1 MRGPRSTAAS
11 RVAVRANSHRIRR
24 RDDRDDDLHG
34 DPRDQDVVVRE
45 TAERRAGHETLQ
57 HLLRGERAGLG
68 HDEDRREPPEP
79 FGPVVR
85 AGERA
90 DHDRGHPGDQQ
101 HQDGLVE
108 RGEVRVARALQ
119 GERALMGVGD
129 RDQVREGVPEH
140 QPGRG
145 RAEGREASEPGS
157 FTHADRSPR
166 CDSAGLYAG
175 ALTRG
180 ERGAMRAEDVRTVGV
195 IGCGLMGSGIAEVVA
210 RAGQDAVVLET
221 SDELVERGRQ
231 RIETS
236 TLRAVERNRLD
247 AEERA
252 AVLGRISL
260 TTDVQDL
267 ADVDLVIEAATE
279 DHDTKVGMFRR
290 LDEVTKP
297 EVILA
302 SNTSSIPIAD
312 LGAATSR
319 PDKVLGMHFFNPVP
333 VMGLI
338 ELVRAI
344 STSDDTMAFGRAY
357 GVVLGKTTVES
368 RDRAGFIVNALLIP
382 YLNGAI
388 RMLED
393 GFATREDID
402 TAVHLGLNHPMGPLR
417 LIDLIGLDT
426 HLFIANVLFEEFK
439 EPTYA
444 PPPLLRRM
452 VTAGRLG
459 RKVGRGFYDYE
470 G

>member
-1 MRGPRSTAAS
+1 
-11 RVAVRANSHRIRR
+11 
-24 RDDRDDDLHG
+24 
-34 DPRDQDVVVRE
+34 
-45 TAERRAGHETLQ
+45 
-57 HLLRGERAGLG
+57 
-68 HDEDRREPPEP
+68 
-79 FGPVVR
+79 
-85 AGERA
+85 
-90 DHDRGHPGDQQ
+90 
-101 HQDGLVE
+101 
-108 RGEVRVARALQ
+108 
-119 GERALMGVGD
+119 
-129 RDQVREGVPEH
+129 
-140 QPGRG
+140 
-145 RAEGREASEPGS
+145 
-157 FTHADRSPR
+157 
-166 CDSAGLYAG
+166 
-175 ALTRG
+175 
-180 ERGAMRAEDVRTVGV
+180 MRAEDVRTVGV
-195 IGCGLMGSGIAEVVA
+195 IGCGLMGSGISEVVA
-210 RAGQDAVVLET
+210 RAGQTAVVLET
-221 SDELVERGRQ
+221 TDELVERGRQ

-236 TLRAVERNRLD
+236 TLRAVERGRLD
-247 AEERA
+247 AEERT

-267 ADVDLVIEAATE
+267 AGVDLVIEAATE

-357 GVVLGKTTVES
+357 GVVVGKTTVES

-439 EPTYA
+439 EPTFA

-452 VTAGRLG
+452 VTAGLLG
-459 RKVGRGFYDYE
+459 RKVGRGFYEY
-470 G
+470 GS

>member
-1 MRGPRSTAAS
+1 
-11 RVAVRANSHRIRR
+11 
-24 RDDRDDDLHG
+24 
-34 DPRDQDVVVRE
+34 
-45 TAERRAGHETLQ
+45 
-57 HLLRGERAGLG
+57 
-68 HDEDRREPPEP
+68 
-79 FGPVVR
+79 
-85 AGERA
+85 
-90 DHDRGHPGDQQ
+90 
-101 HQDGLVE
+101 
-108 RGEVRVARALQ
+108 
-119 GERALMGVGD
+119 
-129 RDQVREGVPEH
+129 
-140 QPGRG
+140 
-145 RAEGREASEPGS
+145 
-157 FTHADRSPR
+157 
-166 CDSAGLYAG
+166 
-175 ALTRG
+175 
-180 ERGAMRAEDVRTVGV
+180 MRAEDVRTVGI
-195 IGCGLMGSGIAEVVA
+195 IGCGLMGSGIAETVA
-210 RAGQDAVVLET
+210 RAGQTVVFLEA
-221 SDELVERGRQ
+221 SQELVERGRN

-236 TLRAVERNRLD
+236 TLRAVERGRLET
-247 AEERA
+247 AERDTL
-252 AVLGRISL
+252 LGRISG
-260 TTDVQDL
+260 TTDVHEL

-344 STSDDTMAFGRAY
+344 TTSEDTVEFGRAY

-402 TAVHLGLNHPMGPLR
+402 TAIHLGLNHPMGPLQ

-439 EPTYA
+439 EPTFA

-470 G
+470 D

>member
-1 MRGPRSTAAS
+1 
-11 RVAVRANSHRIRR
+11 
-24 RDDRDDDLHG
+24 
-34 DPRDQDVVVRE
+34 
-45 TAERRAGHETLQ
+45 
-57 HLLRGERAGLG
+57 
-68 HDEDRREPPEP
+68 
-79 FGPVVR
+79 
-85 AGERA
+85 
-90 DHDRGHPGDQQ
+90 
-101 HQDGLVE
+101 
-108 RGEVRVARALQ
+108 
-119 GERALMGVGD
+119 
-129 RDQVREGVPEH
+129 
-140 QPGRG
+140 
-145 RAEGREASEPGS
+145 
-157 FTHADRSPR
+157 
-166 CDSAGLYAG
+166 
-175 ALTRG
+175 
-180 ERGAMRAEDVRTVGV
+180 MRAEDVRTVGI
-195 IGCGLMGSGIAEVVA
+195 IGCGLMGSGIAETVA
-210 RAGQDAVVLET
+210 RAGQTVVFLEA
-221 SDELVERGRQ
+221 SEELVERGRN

-236 TLRAVERNRLD
+236 TLRAVERGRLET
-247 AEERA
+247 AERDTL
-252 AVLGRISL
+252 LGRISG
-260 TTDVQDL
+260 TTDVHEL

-312 LGAATSR
+312 LGAVTSR

-344 STSDDTMAFGRAY
+344 TTSEDTVEFGRAY
-357 GVVLGKTTVES
+357 GVALGKTTVES

-402 TAVHLGLNHPMGPLR
+402 TAIHLGLNHPMGPLR

-426 HLFIANVLFEEFK
+426 HLFIADVLFEEFK
-439 EPTYA
+439 EPTFA

-470 G
+470 D

>member
-1 MRGPRSTAAS
+1 
-11 RVAVRANSHRIRR
+11 
-24 RDDRDDDLHG
+24 
-34 DPRDQDVVVRE
+34 
-45 TAERRAGHETLQ
+45 
-57 HLLRGERAGLG
+57 
-68 HDEDRREPPEP
+68 
-79 FGPVVR
+79 
-85 AGERA
+85 
-90 DHDRGHPGDQQ
+90 
-101 HQDGLVE
+101 
-108 RGEVRVARALQ
+108 
-119 GERALMGVGD
+119 
-129 RDQVREGVPEH
+129 
-140 QPGRG
+140 
-145 RAEGREASEPGS
+145 
-157 FTHADRSPR
+157 
-166 CDSAGLYAG
+166 
-175 ALTRG
+175 
-180 ERGAMRAEDVRTVGV
+180 MRAEDVRTVGI
-195 IGCGLMGSGIAEVVA
+195 IGCGLMGSGIAETVA
-210 RAGQDAVVLET
+210 RVGQAVVFLEA
-221 SDELVERGRQ
+221 SEELVERGRN

-236 TLRAVERNRLD
+236 TLRAVERGRLET
-247 AEERA
+247 AERDTL
-252 AVLGRISL
+252 LGRISG
-260 TTDVQDL
+260 TTDVHEL

-344 STSDDTMAFGRAY
+344 TTSEDTVEFGRAY
-357 GVVLGKTTVES
+357 GVALGKTTVES

-402 TAVHLGLNHPMGPLR
+402 TAIHLGLNHPMGPLQ

-439 EPTYA
+439 EPTFA

-452 VTAGRLG
+452 VTAGRIG

-470 G
+470 D

>member
-1 MRGPRSTAAS
+1 
-11 RVAVRANSHRIRR
+11 
-24 RDDRDDDLHG
+24 
-34 DPRDQDVVVRE
+34 
-45 TAERRAGHETLQ
+45 
-57 HLLRGERAGLG
+57 
-68 HDEDRREPPEP
+68 
-79 FGPVVR
+79 
-85 AGERA
+85 
-90 DHDRGHPGDQQ
+90 
-101 HQDGLVE
+101 
-108 RGEVRVARALQ
+108 
-119 GERALMGVGD
+119 
-129 RDQVREGVPEH
+129 
-140 QPGRG
+140 
-145 RAEGREASEPGS
+145 
-157 FTHADRSPR
+157 
-166 CDSAGLYAG
+166 
-175 ALTRG
+175 
-180 ERGAMRAEDVRTVGV
+180 MRAEDVRTVGV
-195 IGCGLMGSGIAEVVA
+195 IGCGLMGSGISEVVA
-210 RAGQDAVVLET
+210 RAGQTAVVLET
-221 SDELVERGRQ
+221 TDELVERGRQ

-236 TLRAVERNRLD
+236 TLRAVERGRLD
-247 AEERA
+247 AEERT

-260 TTDVQDL
+260 TTDVLDL

-344 STSDDTMAFGRAY
+344 SSSDDTMAFGRAY

-402 TAVHLGLNHPMGPLR
+402 TAVHLGLNHPMGPLQ

-439 EPTYA
+439 EPTFA

-459 RKVGRGFYDYE
+459 RKVGRGFYDYAS
-470 G
+470 

>member
-1 MRGPRSTAAS
+1 
-11 RVAVRANSHRIRR
+11 
-24 RDDRDDDLHG
+24 
-34 DPRDQDVVVRE
+34 
-45 TAERRAGHETLQ
+45 
-57 HLLRGERAGLG
+57 
-68 HDEDRREPPEP
+68 
-79 FGPVVR
+79 
-85 AGERA
+85 
-90 DHDRGHPGDQQ
+90 
-101 HQDGLVE
+101 
-108 RGEVRVARALQ
+108 
-119 GERALMGVGD
+119 
-129 RDQVREGVPEH
+129 
-140 QPGRG
+140 
-145 RAEGREASEPGS
+145 
-157 FTHADRSPR
+157 
-166 CDSAGLYAG
+166 
-175 ALTRG
+175 
-180 ERGAMRAEDVRTVGV
+180 MRAEDVRTVGI
-195 IGCGLMGSGIAEVVA
+195 IGCGLMGSGIAETVA
-210 RAGQDAVVLET
+210 RAGQTVVFLEA
-221 SDELVERGRQ
+221 SEELVERGRN

-236 TLRAVERNRLD
+236 TLRAVERGRLETAD
-247 AEERA
+247 RDTL
-252 AVLGRISL
+252 LGRISG
-260 TTDVQDL
+260 TTDVHEL

-344 STSDDTMAFGRAY
+344 TTSEDTVEFGRAY
-357 GVVLGKTTVES
+357 GVALGKTTVES

-402 TAVHLGLNHPMGPLR
+402 TAIHLGLNHPMGPLQ

-439 EPTYA
+439 EPTFA

-470 G
+470 D

>member
-1 MRGPRSTAAS
+1 
-11 RVAVRANSHRIRR
+11 
-24 RDDRDDDLHG
+24 
-34 DPRDQDVVVRE
+34 
-45 TAERRAGHETLQ
+45 
-57 HLLRGERAGLG
+57 
-68 HDEDRREPPEP
+68 
-79 FGPVVR
+79 
-85 AGERA
+85 
-90 DHDRGHPGDQQ
+90 
-101 HQDGLVE
+101 
-108 RGEVRVARALQ
+108 
-119 GERALMGVGD
+119 
-129 RDQVREGVPEH
+129 
-140 QPGRG
+140 
-145 RAEGREASEPGS
+145 
-157 FTHADRSPR
+157 
-166 CDSAGLYAG
+166 
-175 ALTRG
+175 
-180 ERGAMRAEDVRTVGV
+180 MRAEDVRTVGI
-195 IGCGLMGSGIAEVVA
+195 IGCGLMGSGIAETVA
-210 RAGQDAVVLET
+210 RAGQTVVFLEA
-221 SDELVERGRQ
+221 SEELVERGRN

-236 TLRAVERNRLD
+236 TLRAVERGRLET
-247 AEERA
+247 AERDTL
-252 AVLGRISL
+252 LGRISG
-260 TTDVQDL
+260 TTDVHEL

-297 EVILA
+297 DVILA

-344 STSDDTMAFGRAY
+344 TTSEDTVEFGRAY
-357 GVVLGKTTVES
+357 GVALGKTTVES

-402 TAVHLGLNHPMGPLR
+402 TAIHLGLNHPMGPLQ

-426 HLFIANVLFEEFK
+426 HLFIANVLFDEFK
-439 EPTYA
+439 EPTFA

-470 G
+470 D

>member
-1 MRGPRSTAAS
+1 MK
-11 RVAVRANSHRIRR
+11 
-24 RDDRDDDLHG
+24 
-34 DPRDQDVVVRE
+34 Q
-45 TAERRAGHETLQ
+45 
-57 HLLRGERAGLG
+57 
-68 HDEDRREPPEP
+68 
-79 FGPVVR
+79 
-85 AGERA
+85 
-90 DHDRGHPGDQQ
+90 
-101 HQDGLVE
+101 
-108 RGEVRVARALQ
+108 
-119 GERALMGVGD
+119 
-129 RDQVREGVPEH
+129 
-140 QPGRG
+140 
-145 RAEGREASEPGS
+145 
-157 FTHADRSPR
+157 
-166 CDSAGLYAG
+166 
-175 ALTRG
+175 
-180 ERGAMRAEDVRTVGV
+180 RGAMRAEDVRTVGV

-210 RAGQDAVVLET
+210 RAGQGAVVLET

-236 TLRAVERNRLD
+236 TLRAVERKRLD
-247 AEERA
+247 AGERA
-252 AVLGRISL
+252 AVLGRVSL

>member
-1 MRGPRSTAAS
+1 
-11 RVAVRANSHRIRR
+11 
-24 RDDRDDDLHG
+24 
-34 DPRDQDVVVRE
+34 
-45 TAERRAGHETLQ
+45 
-57 HLLRGERAGLG
+57 
-68 HDEDRREPPEP
+68 
-79 FGPVVR
+79 
-85 AGERA
+85 
-90 DHDRGHPGDQQ
+90 
-101 HQDGLVE
+101 
-108 RGEVRVARALQ
+108 
-119 GERALMGVGD
+119 
-129 RDQVREGVPEH
+129 
-140 QPGRG
+140 
-145 RAEGREASEPGS
+145 
-157 FTHADRSPR
+157 
-166 CDSAGLYAG
+166 
-175 ALTRG
+175 
-180 ERGAMRAEDVRTVGV
+180 MRAEDVRTVGV
-195 IGCGLMGSGIAEVVA
+195 IGCGLMGSGISEVVA
-210 RAGQDAVVLET
+210 RAGQTAVVLET

-236 TLRAVERNRLD
+236 TLRAVERGRLD
-247 AEERA
+247 AEERT

-267 ADVDLVIEAATE
+267 AGVDLVIEAATE

-344 STSDDTMAFGRAY
+344 SSSDDTMAFGRAY

-402 TAVHLGLNHPMGPLR
+402 TAVHLGLNHPMGPLQ

-439 EPTYA
+439 EPTFA

-459 RKVGRGFYDYE
+459 RKVGRGFYDY
-470 G
+470 GS

>member
-1 MRGPRSTAAS
+1 
-11 RVAVRANSHRIRR
+11 
-24 RDDRDDDLHG
+24 
-34 DPRDQDVVVRE
+34 
-45 TAERRAGHETLQ
+45 
-57 HLLRGERAGLG
+57 
-68 HDEDRREPPEP
+68 
-79 FGPVVR
+79 
-85 AGERA
+85 
-90 DHDRGHPGDQQ
+90 
-101 HQDGLVE
+101 
-108 RGEVRVARALQ
+108 
-119 GERALMGVGD
+119 
-129 RDQVREGVPEH
+129 
-140 QPGRG
+140 
-145 RAEGREASEPGS
+145 
-157 FTHADRSPR
+157 
-166 CDSAGLYAG
+166 
-175 ALTRG
+175 
-180 ERGAMRAEDVRTVGV
+180 MRAEDVRTVGV
-195 IGCGLMGSGIAEVVA
+195 IGCGLMGSGISEVVA
-210 RAGQDAVVLET
+210 RAGQTAVVLET
-221 SDELVERGRQ
+221 SNELVERGRR

-236 TLRAVERNRLD
+236 TLRAVERGRLD
-247 AEERA
+247 AEERT

-344 STSDDTMAFGRAY
+344 SSSDDTMAFGRAY

-402 TAVHLGLNHPMGPLR
+402 TAVHLGLNHPLGPLR

-439 EPTYA
+439 EPTFA

-459 RKVGRGFYDYE
+459 RKVGRGFYDY
-470 G
+470 GS

>member
-1 MRGPRSTAAS
+1 
-11 RVAVRANSHRIRR
+11 
-24 RDDRDDDLHG
+24 
-34 DPRDQDVVVRE
+34 
-45 TAERRAGHETLQ
+45 
-57 HLLRGERAGLG
+57 
-68 HDEDRREPPEP
+68 
-79 FGPVVR
+79 
-85 AGERA
+85 
-90 DHDRGHPGDQQ
+90 
-101 HQDGLVE
+101 
-108 RGEVRVARALQ
+108 
-119 GERALMGVGD
+119 
-129 RDQVREGVPEH
+129 
-140 QPGRG
+140 
-145 RAEGREASEPGS
+145 
-157 FTHADRSPR
+157 
-166 CDSAGLYAG
+166 
-175 ALTRG
+175 
-180 ERGAMRAEDVRTVGV
+180 MRAEDVRTVGV
-195 IGCGLMGSGIAEVVA
+195 IGCGLMGSGISEVVA
-210 RAGQDAVVLET
+210 RAGQTAVVLET

-236 TLRAVERNRLD
+236 TLRAVERGRLD

-402 TAVHLGLNHPMGPLR
+402 TAVHLGLNHPMGPLQ

-439 EPTYA
+439 EPTFA

-459 RKVGRGFYDYE
+459 RKVGRGFYDY
-470 G
+470 GD

>member
-1 MRGPRSTAAS
+1 
-11 RVAVRANSHRIRR
+11 
-24 RDDRDDDLHG
+24 
-34 DPRDQDVVVRE
+34 
-45 TAERRAGHETLQ
+45 
-57 HLLRGERAGLG
+57 
-68 HDEDRREPPEP
+68 
-79 FGPVVR
+79 
-85 AGERA
+85 
-90 DHDRGHPGDQQ
+90 
-101 HQDGLVE
+101 
-108 RGEVRVARALQ
+108 
-119 GERALMGVGD
+119 
-129 RDQVREGVPEH
+129 
-140 QPGRG
+140 
-145 RAEGREASEPGS
+145 
-157 FTHADRSPR
+157 
-166 CDSAGLYAG
+166 
-175 ALTRG
+175 
-180 ERGAMRAEDVRTVGV
+180 MRAEDVRTVGI
-195 IGCGLMGSGIAEVVA
+195 IGCGLMGSGIAETVA
-210 RAGQDAVVLET
+210 RAGQTVVFLEA
-221 SDELVERGRQ
+221 SEELVEGGRS

-236 TLRAVERNRLD
+236 TLRAVERGRLETSERD
-247 AEERA
+247 AL
-252 AVLGRISL
+252 LGRISG
-260 TTDVQDL
+260 TTDVHEL

-344 STSDDTMAFGRAY
+344 ATSEDTVEFGRAY
-357 GVVLGKTTVES
+357 GVALGKTTVES

-402 TAVHLGLNHPMGPLR
+402 TAIHLGLNHPMGPLR

-439 EPTYA
+439 EPTFA

-470 G
+470 D

>member
-1 MRGPRSTAAS
+1 
-11 RVAVRANSHRIRR
+11 
-24 RDDRDDDLHG
+24 
-34 DPRDQDVVVRE
+34 
-45 TAERRAGHETLQ
+45 
-57 HLLRGERAGLG
+57 
-68 HDEDRREPPEP
+68 
-79 FGPVVR
+79 
-85 AGERA
+85 
-90 DHDRGHPGDQQ
+90 
-101 HQDGLVE
+101 
-108 RGEVRVARALQ
+108 
-119 GERALMGVGD
+119 
-129 RDQVREGVPEH
+129 
-140 QPGRG
+140 
-145 RAEGREASEPGS
+145 
-157 FTHADRSPR
+157 
-166 CDSAGLYAG
+166 
-175 ALTRG
+175 
-180 ERGAMRAEDVRTVGV
+180 MRAEDVRTVGV

-236 TLRAVERNRLD
+236 TLRAVERNRLE

-260 TTDVQDL
+260 TTDIQDL

-344 STSDDTMAFGRAY
+344 STSDDTMAFGRAF

>member
-1 MRGPRSTAAS
+1 
-11 RVAVRANSHRIRR
+11 
-24 RDDRDDDLHG
+24 
-34 DPRDQDVVVRE
+34 
-45 TAERRAGHETLQ
+45 
-57 HLLRGERAGLG
+57 
-68 HDEDRREPPEP
+68 
-79 FGPVVR
+79 
-85 AGERA
+85 
-90 DHDRGHPGDQQ
+90 
-101 HQDGLVE
+101 
-108 RGEVRVARALQ
+108 
-119 GERALMGVGD
+119 
-129 RDQVREGVPEH
+129 
-140 QPGRG
+140 
-145 RAEGREASEPGS
+145 
-157 FTHADRSPR
+157 
-166 CDSAGLYAG
+166 
-175 ALTRG
+175 
-180 ERGAMRAEDVRTVGV
+180 MRAEDVRTVGV
-195 IGCGLMGSGIAEVVA
+195 IGCGLMGSGISEVVA
-210 RAGQDAVVLET
+210 RAGQTAVVLET

-236 TLRAVERNRLD
+236 TLRAVERGRLD
-247 AEERA
+247 AEERT

-267 ADVDLVIEAATE
+267 TGVDLVIEAATE

-312 LGAATSR
+312 LAAATSR

-333 VMGLI
+333 AMGLI

-357 GVVLGKTTVES
+357 GVVVGKTTVES

-393 GFATREDID
+393 GFASREDID

-439 EPTYA
+439 EPTFA

-452 VTAGRLG
+452 VTAGLLG
-459 RKVGRGFYDYE
+459 RKVGRGFYEY
-470 G
+470 GS

>member
-1 MRGPRSTAAS
+1 
-11 RVAVRANSHRIRR
+11 
-24 RDDRDDDLHG
+24 
-34 DPRDQDVVVRE
+34 
-45 TAERRAGHETLQ
+45 
-57 HLLRGERAGLG
+57 
-68 HDEDRREPPEP
+68 
-79 FGPVVR
+79 
-85 AGERA
+85 
-90 DHDRGHPGDQQ
+90 
-101 HQDGLVE
+101 
-108 RGEVRVARALQ
+108 
-119 GERALMGVGD
+119 
-129 RDQVREGVPEH
+129 
-140 QPGRG
+140 
-145 RAEGREASEPGS
+145 
-157 FTHADRSPR
+157 
-166 CDSAGLYAG
+166 
-175 ALTRG
+175 
-180 ERGAMRAEDVRTVGV
+180 MRAEDVRTVGI
-195 IGCGLMGSGIAEVVA
+195 IGCGLMGSGIAETVA
-210 RAGQDAVVLET
+210 RAGQTVVFLEA
-221 SDELVERGRQ
+221 SEELVERGRN

-236 TLRAVERNRLD
+236 TLRAVERGRL
-247 AEERA
+247 ETA
-252 AVLGRISL
+252 ARDTLLGRISG
-260 TTDVQDL
+260 TTDVHEL

-297 EVILA
+297 DVILA

-344 STSDDTMAFGRAY
+344 TTSEDTVEFGRAY
-357 GVVLGKTTVES
+357 GVALGKTTVES

-402 TAVHLGLNHPMGPLR
+402 TAIHLGLNHPMGPLQ

-439 EPTYA
+439 EPTFA

-470 G
+470 D